1 MTSERDIERV
11 LDHWLTERPTQVAD
25 RVLDGAADR
34 IARQPQQPAWRV
46 SLRDSH
52 VNTYVKPLLAVAAII
67 VVAVAGFAVLRPSS
81 DGFGGPSATES
92 LPLTPSPSVSS
103 PAAIECENDLPGCA
117 GPLVAGTHRSSQ
129 FEPSVSYE
137 TTSEVVGAWLNAIDI
152 PTIYKIDQADPND
165 PYVLMWSDAAIVDQ
179 SDQCSTNPDT
189 GLGRR
194 AADWIEFLT
203 SHPGLVASEPL
214 SIDFGTVTG
223 QQVELAVADSWTT
236 VCPDHGSFY
245 VGLLTQSVEGQPSEY
260 GLGSNQRLLMT
271 VVDVGDRT
279 VVMQTY
285 GSSDADDFAAS
296 IGVIRDLIAT
306 FRFD

>member
-1 MTSERDIERV
+1 M
-11 LDHWLTERPTQVAD
+11 D
-25 RVLDGAADR
+25 R
-34 IARQPQQPAWRV
+34 
-46 SLRDSH
+46 
-52 VNTYVKPLLAVAAII
+52 
-67 VVAVAGFAVLRPSS
+67 
-81 DGFGGPSATES
+81 
-92 LPLTPSPSVSS
+92 
-103 PAAIECENDLPGCA
+103 
-117 GPLVAGTHRSSQ
+117 
-129 FEPSVSYE
+129 
-137 TTSEVVGAWLNAIDI
+137 
-152 PTIYKIDQADPND
+152 
-165 PYVLMWSDAAIVDQ
+165 
-179 SDQCSTNPDT
+179 
-189 GLGRR
+189 
-194 AADWIEFLT
+194 FLT
-203 SHPGLVASEPL
+203 SHPGLVASEPV

-260 GLGSNQRLLMT
+260 GLGLNQRLLMT